1 MLQTMCTK
9 MLPLCYKSVLSFS
22 VMVSFGNL
30 NLAGGNKLGQLVSA
44 GKVISVNQSPLPD
57 LYDRHA
63 LRKALAIV
71 DCDDRSP

>member
-1 MLQTMCTK
+1 
-9 MLPLCYKSVLSFS
+9 
-22 VMVSFGNL
+22 MVWFGNL
-30 NLAGGNKLGQLVSA
+30 NLAEGNKLGQLVSA

-71 DCDDRSP
+71 DCDDHSS

>member
-1 MLQTMCTK
+1 
-9 MLPLCYKSVLSFS
+9 
-22 VMVSFGNL
+22 MVSFGNL

>member
-1 MLQTMCTK
+1 MCAQK
-9 MLPLCYKSVLSFS
+9 CCHCVCKSVLSFW
-22 VMVSFGNL
+22 FGNL
-30 NLAGGNKLGQLVSA
+30 NLAKGNKLGQLVSA

-71 DCDDRSP
+71 DCDDHSSSRVSILR